1 MDNNLRN
8 HRAAEDGSVLRENLE
23 GRDKSKTFN
32 DDFLSTSQTT
42 SENIFPL
49 HLREDSHDIWLHP
62 STKTLPNPIKTT
74 GVSLV
79 GVLNPSVDNHS
90 STESGK
96 ADDLV
101 CHGRTKLIERSLV
114 SQRPFSGCSSKS
126 FEVLKWVAAQEN
138 SPNKFHLEQC
148 HSIHTEIDDH
158 SSGTFLN
165 EDQLRPSFGSQ
176 MPLPNYHLNS
186 DKEDVISTLVE
197 EVRRLRQEISSQ
209 TSKQQALETLM
220 QRALVELE
228 EANANIMKLHSE
240 IDRSTSDDK
249 MTITSLQSSLN
260 ILKNEIAQDSFKRT
274 EEISKLETKFSESQ
288 QALEQIEV
296 ILIKNEVTSGQ
307 RVEVENSLKADLQEV
322 QNKLSALLRDK
333 DAILPKMQIFVKTL
347 TGKTITLEV
356 EPSDTI
362 ENVKAKIQ
370 DKEGI
375 PRDQQRIFFGRW
387 TLTGMEGGKQLEDG
401 RTLSDYNIQKES
413 TLLVLLRLRAGVIE
427 PSLRL
432 LAEK

>member
-249 MTITSLQSSLN
+249 MTITSLQ
-260 ILKNEIAQDSFKRT
+260 
-274 EEISKLETKFSESQ
+274 
-288 QALEQIEV
+288 
-296 ILIKNEVTSGQ
+296 
-307 RVEVENSLKADLQEV
+307 
-322 QNKLSALLRDK
+322 
-333 DAILPKMQIFVKTL
+333 KMQIFVKTL

-401 RTLSDYNIQKES
+401 RTLSDYNIQK
-413 TLLVLLRLRAGVIE
+413 
-427 PSLRL
+427 
-432 LAEK
+432 